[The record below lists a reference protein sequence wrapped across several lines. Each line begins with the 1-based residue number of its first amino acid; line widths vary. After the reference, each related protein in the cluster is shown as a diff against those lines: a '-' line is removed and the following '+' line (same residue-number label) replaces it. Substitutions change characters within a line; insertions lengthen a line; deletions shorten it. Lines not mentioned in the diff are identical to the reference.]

1 MFGLTKPKLPI
12 STEQQQWVDASMLR
26 LGSLLGADR
35 MLEATVV
42 LPTPEHFPDPYD
54 YSESSMK
61 ALFLRVAH
69 AMQVDPAEI
78 DLTLFTSEDEVT
90 RQLVPNYSGRSSGA
104 GGLYSH
110 DPTAKSSISVH
121 ENKLKD
127 PTALVAVLA
136 HELGHIILLRPG
148 LVQRDE
154 PDMEPLND
162 LLTVFLGLGIF
173 TANSAFRFEQFS
185 NDRTQGWS
193 TQRLGYLSEE
203 LFGFA
208 LARFAYERQEAR
220 PAWPSFLRPNI
231 ASYQKRSLAWLQDK
245 KAPRLFAAQ

>member
-12 STEQQQWVDASMLR
+12 SPDQQQWVDASMLR
-26 LGSLLGADR
+26 LASLLGADR
-35 MLEATVV
+35 MLGATVV
-42 LPTPEHFPDPYD
+42 MPTPEHFPDRYD
-54 YSESSMK
+54 HSEASLY
-61 ALFLRVAH
+61 ALFLRVCC
-69 AMQVDPAEI
+69 AMQVDASEI

-90 RQLVPNYSGRSSGA
+90 SNLIPLHSGKSSGA
-104 GGLYSH
+104 GGLYRH
-110 DPTAKSSISVH
+110 DPSVRASIAVH
-121 ENKLKD
+121 ESKLKD
-127 PTALVAVLA
+127 PIALVAVLA

-148 LVQRDE
+148 LVQLDE

-162 LLTVFLGLGIF
+162 LLTVFLGMGIF

-185 NDRTQGWS
+185 NDQTQGWS

-208 LARFAYERQEAR
+208 LARFAYERQESK
-220 PAWPSFLRPNI
+220 PAWASFLRPNI

-245 KAPRLFAAQ
+245 NATRLFAAL